1 MLVMKNKS
9 INRYIATLVLL
20 IFFGL
25 ESFAQ
30 SADCTPL
37 SKVEIARKHALLA
50 NDNYITA
57 TKEYSETMRKA
68 YDLLTPVHECQSGQ
82 TIFEKALGSC
92 DDVINKYNLL
102 TRQTNNLESQ
112 KDSLKS
118 IAQAFILTYRSA
130 AATACKQ

>member
-1 MLVMKNKS
+1 MKNKS
-9 INRYIATLVLL
+9 INIQITALVLL

-30 SADCTPL
+30 SADCTSL
-37 SKVEIARKHALLA
+37 SKVEIARQQALIA

-57 TKEYSETMRKA
+57 SKEYTASMRKA
-68 YDLLTPVHECQSGQ
+68 YDLLTPVHACKSGQ

-102 TRQTNNLESQ
+102 ANQTNNLESQ
-112 KDSLKS
+112 KDSLQS
-118 IAQAFILTYRSA
+118 IAQAFIVTYRSA
-130 AATACKQ
+130 AASACKQ